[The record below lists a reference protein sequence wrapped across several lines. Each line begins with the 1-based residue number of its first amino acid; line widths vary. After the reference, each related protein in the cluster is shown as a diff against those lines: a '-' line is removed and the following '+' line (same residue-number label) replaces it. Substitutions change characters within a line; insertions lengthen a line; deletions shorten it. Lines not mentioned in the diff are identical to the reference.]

1 MSLQKQIM
9 EDLKAAM
16 KAKDLPTRD
25 ALRMLKTALTEAE
38 LTKGGA
44 LDSAEELAVVRRAV
58 KTRRDSVEQYE
69 AGGRPEL
76 AAKER
81 AEIAAL
87 EKYLPAQLS
96 EEEAR
101 AAIEA
106 IAAELGL
113 CEKKQMGALMQ
124 AIMARHR
131 GSIDGKLAS
140 KIAATILR

>member
-25 ALRMLKTALTEAE
+25 ALRMLKTALTEE
-38 LTKGGA
+38 EIKQGRA
-44 LDSAEELAVVRRAV
+44 LDAAEELAVVQRAV
-58 KTRRDSVEQYE
+58 KSRRESMAQYE
-69 AGGRPEL
+69 EGGRADL
-76 AAKER
+76 ADKER

-113 CEKKQMGALMQ
+113 TEKKQMGALMQ
-124 AIMARHR
+124 AVMARHR
-131 GSIDGKLAS
+131 GVIDGKLAS
-140 KIAATILR
+140 KIAASLLR